1 MSTKNGHTF
10 ELRVFPR
17 GKTAY
22 GIALYEHRA
31 GGSSTSTEPV
41 LDKIVQVW
49 GDPLR
54 SIIDTVLAALRHSG
68 HRPTELRP
76 NRQAPFD
83 LLDED
88 AVRLGLLLL
97 AVKPLRKH
105 SRIDA
110 ITQRIREMEPEE
122 IYYWY
127 SKSTS
132 PKDGRRAQK
141 ALRILIAQE

>member
-1 MSTKNGHTF
+1 MSKNNGHTF
-10 ELRVFPR
+10 ELRVAPHGR
-17 GKTAY
+17 DAY
-22 GIALYEHRA
+22 SIALYEHRPQGKQA
-31 GGSSTSTEPV
+31 GPEF
-41 LDKIVQVW
+41 DKVVQVW

-54 SIIDTVLAALRHSG
+54 AVIESVLTAIRRSG
-68 HRPTELRP
+68 YRPSDLRP

-83 LLDED
+83 LQDDE

-110 ITQRIREMEPEE
+110 ITQRLREMEPEE

-132 PKDGRRAQK
+132 PADGRRAQR
-141 ALRILIAQE
+141 ALRVLIAQE

>member
-1 MSTKNGHTF
+1 MSKNSNHTF
-10 ELRVFPR
+10 ELRVFPQ
-17 GKTAY
+17 GSSAY
-22 GIALYEHRA
+22 GVALFEHRA
-31 GGSSTSTEPV
+31 QGAGEKPAF
-41 LDKIVQVW
+41 DKIVQVW

-54 SIIDTVLAALRHSG
+54 AVIESVLTAIRRSG
-68 HRPTELRP
+68 YRPTDLRP
-76 NRQAPFD
+76 NRQVPFD
-83 LLDED
+83 LKDDE

-110 ITQRIREMEPEE
+110 ITQRLREMEPEE

-132 PKDGRRAQK
+132 QTDGRRAQK
-141 ALRILIAQE
+141 ALRVLIAQE

>member
-1 MSTKNGHTF
+1 MNDNDKDRRYQ
-10 ELRVFPR
+10 LRVFPQ
-17 GKTAY
+17 GQSAY
-22 GIALYEHRA
+22 GVALYEHRPQAA
-31 GGSSTSTEPV
+31 GEPPS

-54 SIIDTVLAALRHSG
+54 AVIESVLAAVKRSG
-68 HRPTELRP
+68 YRPSDLRP
-76 NRQAPFD
+76 SRQAPFD
-83 LLDED
+83 LREEE

-110 ITQRIREMEPEE
+110 ITQRLREMEPEE
-122 IYYWY
+122 VYYWY

-132 PKDGRRAQK
+132 SADGRRAQK
-141 ALRILIAQE
+141 ALRVLIAHE

>member
-1 MSTKNGHTF
+1 MSAKNGHTF
-10 ELRVFPR
+10 ELRVFPQ
-17 GKTAY
+17 GKAAY
-22 GIALYEHRA
+22 GVALFEHRA
-31 GGSSTSTEPV
+31 QGAGTEPAF
-41 LDKIVQVW
+41 DKIVQVW

-54 SIIDTVLAALRHSG
+54 AIIESVLSALRKSG
-68 HRPTELRP
+68 YRPTDLRP
-76 NRQAPFD
+76 NREAPFD
-83 LLDED
+83 LNDEE

-132 PKDGRRAQK
+132 TTDGRRAQK
-141 ALRILIAQE
+141 ALRVLIAHE

>member
-1 MSTKNGHTF
+1 MSKKSGTPF
-10 ELRVFPR
+10 QLRVFPQ
-17 GKTAY
+17 GASAY
-22 GIALYEHRA
+22 GVALYEHRA
-31 GGSSTSTEPV
+31 QGDDEEPGF
-41 LDKIVQVW
+41 DKVVQVW

-54 SIIDTVLAALRHSG
+54 AIIDSVLGALRKCG
-68 HRPTELRP
+68 YRPSELRP
-76 NRQAPFD
+76 NREAPFD
-83 LLDED
+83 LQEEE

-110 ITQRIREMEPEE
+110 ITQRIREMETEE

-132 PKDGRRAQK
+132 PTGGQRAQK
-141 ALRILIAQE
+141 ALRILIAHE